1 MSKAEKTM
9 DAYRRFARRHPLR
22 FIGISIILVILWISV
37 IMFFSDENADQSGY
51 RSASVLVGIINAV
64 APDANV
70 TMENYEQ
77 IPALENSERVV
88 RKLAHMTE
96 YGILTALVWSLCFG
110 FRDIPRNYSY
120 LIPVLVTFCVGITDE
135 ANQTTVDGRYGS
147 WFDVCVDTSA
157 AVITVAIARYLTN
170 RYRQK
175 KREKKNSSLS
185 V

>member
-1 MSKAEKTM
+1 
-9 DAYRRFARRHPLR
+9 
-22 FIGISIILVILWISV
+22 
-37 IMFFSDENADQSGY
+37 MFFSDENADQSGY

-110 FRDIPRNYSY
+110 FRDIPRNYS
-120 LIPVLVTFCVGITDE
+120 F
-135 ANQTTVDGRYGS
+135 
-147 WFDVCVDTSA
+147 
-157 AVITVAIARYLTN
+157 
-170 RYRQK
+170 
-175 KREKKNSSLS
+175 
-185 V
+185 